1 MKEKEKSSL
10 VDLGKRLLEAS
21 RKGHADEVS
30 VLMASGAPFTTDWLG
45 TSPLHL
51 AAQHG
56 HSQTAEAL
64 LRAGVSRDA
73 RTKVDRTPLHMAAQ
87 HGHKQVVDLL
97 ISSGACAN
105 NTDMLNMTPLH
116 WACEHNHVE
125 IVKILLRA
133 GAKIDIKSKFGKT
146 SVDIARAKG
155 YSEVLQALS
164 SDQDQD
170 LSLPKTLKRQADRNN
185 LTLNSMKKRQR
196 TKKFPMTAGSWT
208 GPEGPTENG
217 NKARRKATTPGTSPK
232 SAVGGG
238 RRVSAPPHFP
248 NAGSPS
254 LRSPTENSIAS
265 LVSAA
270 AIVKAKSES
279 EGEGQMSTVV
289 MSDGKSTSNTSKP
302 QDSSVLD
309 TLATLATATL
319 SHSTSATS
327 TTPPQQVTAVAG
339 KPLGI
344 TPLTLPPTTPTFATP
359 LTPSSL
365 FPMPSPLAALSAL
378 SSLSSPAQTSPL
390 PLSFTMPMMTPQQ
403 VSSTGAQL
411 MPLVQSGAPFFS
423 SAAGVSIQQ
432 GGASVTTAGDVHGPL
447 STSSASSGA
456 SIAGADSLVKTITLG
471 NASSQSHNTS
481 AQAILPQSIMA
492 PFQIPGGSGQTQ
504 LQTQLALSQ
513 MLAPMQGVQPSVV
526 LELNASAN
534 KDGIAQVKVD
544 QNQAAE
550 LLKNQSQS
558 QEVAQTQLH
567 QDTGE
572 SKQAE
577 DMSTQ
582 NIPGTQE
589 VFITLQVPAGLQHVQ
604 PQLVTDPSFALQQV
618 QLVQQVATHDT
629 SQQTATVATQS
640 QQNPVSIQPD
650 TVAHTQQEQAAGS
663 TAPQAPV
670 VQLQL
675 PQDQINLAHLMQN
688 VGHGTL
694 PLTVP
699 LTQLLANSQL
709 QIGSQ
714 VTQVPQ
720 HTQQQRQQQQT
731 TGTQHQQQNIAQQ
744 LLAQSVPQRTL
755 LPQNY
760 VAQLGQAPVQPTAD
774 VQQQSQQQ
782 LISPQLLLQVQED
795 LRKLLEQR
803 QVEEDKVRK
812 ELEGKVHAL
821 QRDSDK
827 YRSELEHAQKEAE
840 AYRSRLEVERKEKS
854 KLHQLYEAAKHPSGN
869 GGEGH
874 DSSTTSEPASDPLM

>member
-21 RKGHADEVS
+21 RKGHAEEVS
-30 VLMASGAPFTTDWLG
+30 MLMASGAPFTTDWLG

-56 HSQTAEAL
+56 HTQTAEVL

-73 RTKVDRTPLHMAAQ
+73 RTKVDRTPLHMASQ
-87 HGHKQVVDLL
+87 HGHTLVVELL

-105 NTDMLNMTPLH
+105 NIDMLNMTPLH
-116 WACEHNHVE
+116 WACEHNHVD

-146 SVDIARAKG
+146 PVDIARAKG
-155 YSEVLQALS
+155 YTEVLTALS

-170 LSLPKTLKRQADRNN
+170 LTLPKTPKRQADRNN
-185 LTLNSMKKRQR
+185 LSLNSMKKRQR

-217 NKARRKATTPGTSPK
+217 KTRRKATTPGTAPK

-238 RRVSAPPHFP
+238 RRVSAPPQFP

-279 EGEGQMSTVV
+279 EGECQVSTVL
-289 MSDGKSTSNTSKP
+289 SEGKSTSSTTKP

-309 TLATLATATL
+309 TLATLATATF

-327 TTPPQQVTAVAG
+327 TTPQQQVSAMAG
-339 KPLGI
+339 RPIGI
-344 TPLTLPPTTPTFATP
+344 APLTLPPTTPTFTTP

-390 PLSFTMPMMTPQQ
+390 PLSFSMPIMTPQQ
-403 VSSTGAQL
+403 AATSGAQL
-411 MPLVQSGAPFFS
+411 MLQTGAPFFS
-423 SAAGVSIQQ
+423 NAAGMSIQQ
-432 GGASVTTAGDVHGPL
+432 AASSVTSAGDVHAPM
-447 STSSASSGA
+447 STSSGVTM
-456 SIAGADSLVKTITLG
+456 AGADSASVKSVTLG
-471 NASSQSHNTS
+471 TASTQSLT
-481 AQAILPQSIMA
+481 QTILPQTIMA
-492 PFQIPGGSGQTQ
+492 PFQLPSGSGQTQ

-526 LELNASAN
+526 LELNAATN
-534 KDGIAQVKVD
+534 KDGIAQVKID

-550 LLKNQSQS
+550 LLKSQNQS
-558 QEVAQTQLH
+558 QEVTQ
-567 QDTGE
+567 DGSE
-572 SKQAE
+572 SKQD
-577 DMSTQ
+577 DMNTQ
-582 NIPGTQE
+582 SIPGTQE
-589 VFITLQVPAGLQHVQ
+589 LFITLQVPAGLQHVQ
-604 PQLVTDPSFALQQV
+604 QQLLTDPNFALQQV
-618 QLVQQVATHDT
+618 QLVQQVAAQD
-629 SQQTATVATQS
+629 SQQQTSAVTQQ
-640 QQNPVSIQPD
+640 QQNQ
-650 TVAHTQQEQAAGS
+650 VAIVQQHDSSTQTTQEQAAGS
-663 TAPQAPV
+663 TAPQTPI

-675 PQDQINLAHLMQN
+675 PQEQLNLAHLMQN

-694 PLTVP
+694 PLTLSP
-699 LTQLLANSQL
+699 LTPQQIQLLANTQL
-709 QIGSQ
+709 QIGNQMPQLTQNSQ
-714 VTQVPQ
+714 
-720 HTQQQRQQQQT
+720 QQQRQQQQA
-731 TGTQHQQQNIAQQ
+731 TGSQQQQQQQNITQQ

-760 VAQLGQAPVQPTAD
+760 VAQLGQTPVQTTVD
-774 VQQQSQQQ
+774 IQQQQQQSQQQ
-782 LISPQLLLQVQED
+782 QQLIGPQVLLQVQED

-803 QVEEDKVRK
+803 QAEEEKVRK

-827 YRSELEHAQKEAE
+827 YRSELVHAQKEAE
-840 AYRSRLEVERKEKS
+840 NYRGRLEVERRENS
-854 KLHQLYEAAKHPSGN
+854 RLSQLYQAAKQPSSN
-869 GGEGH
+869 SAAE
-874 DSSTTSEPASDPLM
+874 EPASSTNDQN

>member
-21 RKGHADEVS
+21 RKGQADEVS
-30 VLMASGAPFTTDWLG
+30 MLMASGAPFTTDWLG

-56 HSQTAEAL
+56 HNQTAEVL

-87 HGHKQVVDLL
+87 HGHKQVVELL
-97 ISSGACAN
+97 ISSGACTN

-164 SDQDQD
+164 SDQNQD
-170 LSLPKTLKRQADRNN
+170 LTLPKTLKRQADRNN
-185 LTLNSMKKRQR
+185 LTLNSIKKRQR

-208 GPEGPTENG
+208 GPEGPIENG

-238 RRVSAPPHFP
+238 RRVSAPPQFP

-279 EGEGQMSTVV
+279 EGEGQMSTVL
-289 MSDGKSTSNTSKP
+289 SDGKSTSNTSKP

-390 PLSFTMPMMTPQQ
+390 PLSFTMPMMTTQQ
-403 VSSTGAQL
+403 VASTGAQL

-423 SAAGVSIQQ
+423 SAAGVSLQQ
-432 GGASVTTAGDVHGPL
+432 GGASVTTAGDVHVPL
-447 STSSASSGA
+447 STSTAS
-456 SIAGADSLVKTITLG
+456 GADSVVKTVTLG
-471 NASSQSHNTS
+471 TASSQSLNTS

-513 MLAPMQGVQPSVV
+513 MLAPMQGVQPSVM
-526 LELNASAN
+526 LELNASAT

-550 LLKNQSQS
+550 LLKSQNQS

-577 DMSTQ
+577 DMSSQ

-604 PQLVTDPSFALQQV
+604 PQLLTDPSFALQQV
-618 QLVQQVATHDT
+618 QLVQQVATQDT
-629 SQQTATVATQS
+629 SQQTGTAATQS
-640 QQNPVSIQPD
+640 QQNPVSLQPD
-650 TVAHTQQEQAAGS
+650 TVAHTQQEQTAGS
-663 TAPQAPV
+663 TAPQTPV

-714 VTQVPQ
+714 VTPVPQ
-720 HTQQQRQQQQT
+720 NTQQQRQQQQT
-731 TGTQHQQQNIAQQ
+731 TGTQHQQQQNIAQQ

-760 VAQLGQAPVQPTAD
+760 VAQLGQTSVQPTAD
-774 VQQQSQQQ
+774 IQQQQQQSQQQ
-782 LISPQLLLQVQED
+782 LLSPHLLLQVQED

-803 QVEEDKVRK
+803 QVEEDKIRK

-840 AYRSRLEVERKEKS
+840 AYRNRLEVERKEKS
-854 KLHQLYEAAKHPSGN
+854 KLHQLYEAAKQPNTNSGDDQN
-869 GGEGH
+869 N
-874 DSSTTSEPASDPLM
+874 STTSEAASDSLL